1 MLMSAADVAF
11 MKGEAA
17 ARPGDGPDMAFVRA
31 SEHGYIVPGV
41 QQTAFMQGFLQAIG

>member
-17 ARPGDGPDMAFVRA
+17 ARPGDGPDMALVRA
-31 SEHGYIVPGV
+31 SEYGYIVPGA
-41 QQTAFMQGFLQAIG
+41 QRTAFVQGFLLAIG